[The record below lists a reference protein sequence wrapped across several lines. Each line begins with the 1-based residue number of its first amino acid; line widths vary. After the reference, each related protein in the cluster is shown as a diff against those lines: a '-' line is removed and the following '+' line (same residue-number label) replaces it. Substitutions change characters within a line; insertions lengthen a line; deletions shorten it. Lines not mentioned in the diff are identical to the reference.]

1 MKTII
6 TITHHESIILIKT
19 IIDDGYP
26 GSSKVAIS
34 GNPPSEMEVSSWEN
48 QRTKYGMFWG
58 YNWIIL
64 DLCLGIS

>member
-48 QRTKYGMFWG
+48 QRTKWNMMFHSTAT
-58 YNWIIL
+58 ISA
-64 DLCLGIS
+64 GISGP